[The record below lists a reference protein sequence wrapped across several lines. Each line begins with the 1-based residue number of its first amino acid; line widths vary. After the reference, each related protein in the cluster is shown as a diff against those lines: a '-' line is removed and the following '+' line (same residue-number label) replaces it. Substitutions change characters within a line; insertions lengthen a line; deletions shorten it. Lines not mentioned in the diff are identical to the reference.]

1 MKISLR
7 EKRRR
12 QTALDIQRA
21 TLDLAREHGFDQ
33 VTTDAIAERAG
44 VSTRTFFN
52 YYTNKEAAS
61 VGHPLGLPEEAKRAF
76 EAGNRLLSEDL
87 RNLMAAHLEQIEDM
101 QDIMQDMIRLARDH
115 DRVKRL
121 LDQFLAGLVEELK
134 ASLALRM
141 PDAPDD
147 LRRAL
152 ADWVLTGLGHA
163 ITDWVGSD
171 QLSLQAAFKR
181 EWEVQSRVAEILLE
195 SRDG

>member
-76 EAGNRLLSEDL
+76 ETGNGLLSEDL

-147 LRRAL
+147 LQRAL

>member
-21 TLDLAREHGFDQ
+21 TLDLAREYGFDQ

-147 LRRAL
+147 LRRVL

-171 QLSLQAAFKR
+171 HMSLQAAFKR